1 MNRSRW
7 LLCGGLLGVF
17 LGLAPNVETAT
28 LPRGEQVTVRLGVFP
43 WFRYFS
49 QEQRWSEG
57 KDYRREETGSHLS
70 LVNPSVLAGVVG
82 LGLLA
87 AYWWRGRS
95 SDRAGPPRA
104 VEAPSAASAG

>member
-1 MNRSRW
+1 MNRPRW

-17 LGLAPNVETAT
+17 LGMAPNVETAT
-28 LPRGEQVTVRLGVFP
+28 LPRGEQVTVRLGVFS

-87 AYWWRGRS
+87 ASGPDHLGLPTPRQPFR
-95 SDRAGPPRA
+95 RAEG
-104 VEAPSAASAG
+104 AGAR